1 VTEFRNQIEN
11 STFLVTGGAGFIGSH
26 IVEFLLNNNAKKVRV
41 LDSLI
46 TGDINN
52 IKPFQSSPNFEFI
65 QGDITKPADC
75 EKACLSIDYISHQAA
90 LGSVPRSI
98 ENPLATHE
106 ANATGFLN
114 ILIAAKSNWV
124 KRVVY
129 ASSSSVYGDSV
140 ESPKVEE
147 KIGKPLSPYAVSKL
161 VNEQYAAIFASTYNM
176 EIIGLRYFNIF
187 GPRQNPNGA
196 YAAAIPLFIQSLI
209 NDKEVYIN
217 GDGTQSRDF
226 TFVANAVQANVKALL
241 TAKQEAVRGIFNIAC
256 GESIS
261 VNDMF
266 ECIAKEI
273 KPGAKAIHRG
283 VRFGDVKNY
292 LADISKAKKYLGYQP
307 EISFEEGLKRTIDW
321 FKK

>member
-1 VTEFRNQIEN
+1 MLKNQNEISNN
-11 STFLVTGGAGFIGSH
+11 SFLVTGGAGFIGSH

-46 TGDINN
+46 TGDKKN
-52 IKPFQSSPNFEFI
+52 IEPFLAYPNFEFVL
-65 QGDITKPADC
+65 GDITKPADC
-75 EKACLSIDYISHQAA
+75 EKACIGIDYISHQAA

-114 ILIAAKSNWV
+114 ILVAAKNNWV

-129 ASSSSVYGDSV
+129 ASSSSVYGDLN
-140 ESPKVEE
+140 ESPKVEHR
-147 KIGKPLSPYAVSKL
+147 IGKPLSPYAVSKL

-196 YAAAIPLFIQSLI
+196 YAAAIPLFIQSLL
-209 NDKEVYIN
+209 NNKEVFIN

-226 TFVANAVQANVKALL
+226 TFVTNAVQANIKALL
-241 TAKQEAVRGIFNIAC
+241 TGNEEAKGKVFNIAC
-256 GESIS
+256 GQSIS
-261 VNDMF
+261 VNEMF
-266 ECIAKEI
+266 DCIAREI
-273 KPGAKAIHRG
+273 NPGAKATHRG
-283 VRFGDVKNY
+283 QRFGDVKNS
-292 LADISKAKKYLGYQP
+292 LADISAAKKYLDYQP
-307 EISFEEGLKRTIDW
+307 EILF
-321 FKK
+321 